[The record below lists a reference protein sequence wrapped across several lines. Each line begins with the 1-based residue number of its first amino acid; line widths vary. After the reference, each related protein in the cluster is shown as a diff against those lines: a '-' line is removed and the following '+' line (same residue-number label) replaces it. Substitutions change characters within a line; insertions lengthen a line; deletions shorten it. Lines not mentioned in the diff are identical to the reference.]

1 MAAFPYPRHTP
12 SKPVA
17 KIVDGNKVGGNSDM
31 ARYEVQINHK
41 GLCPSSC
48 LTSSAEAALPSTPRE
63 LTHFYA
69 LMPSLSIQ
77 RPQ

>member
-1 MAAFPYPRHTP
+1 MAAFPYPRHIP

-17 KIVDGNKVGGNSDM
+17 KIVDGNKVEGNSDI

-41 GLCPSSC
+41 GLCPS
-48 LTSSAEAALPSTPRE
+48 L
-63 LTHFYA
+63 YA
-69 LMPSLSIQ
+69 LMPSLSIH